1 MRLAE
6 HSYRSLNAIRGPL
19 VFVERVFNARIGETV
34 SLVAPNG
41 QSLAGEVLKI
51 DNEQVLIQVFG
62 ETHGLDLEK
71 TSITFHDSVKRAPLS
86 QHCLGRIFNGSFQPL
101 DGAPMYIP
109 ERWAAISGA
118 PINPVAR
125 EYPREM
131 IETGISA
138 IDGLNSLIKGQKLPI
153 FSCAG
158 LPAQELAAQILTQSR
173 LPGGGEFVV
182 VFIALGLSYHEYSFF
197 HQTLEQMPNPF
208 VAFFNRAGEPVVERL
223 LAPRL
228 GLTVAEDLAFNHQM
242 DVLVIV
248 SDMSNYCDAL
258 REISTSRE
266 ELPGRRGY
274 PGYMYSDLASLY
286 ERAGRLHKQ
295 AGSITM
301 MPILTMPEDDISHP
315 IPDLT
320 GYITEG
326 QIVLSR
332 EMQQKKIFPPIDVL
346 PCLSRL
352 MQHGIGTGQTRADH
366 RQLADLLYQSYA
378 RGREL
383 RRLEAVVGKDGLLE
397 EDRTIL
403 AMADEFERRFLHQG
417 ETRRDILQ
425 TLDLG
430 LELLEEYGIY
440 PS

>member
-6 HSYRSLNAIRGPL
+6 HCYRSISSIRGPL
-19 VFVERVFNARIGETV
+19 VFVEKVFAARIGETV
-34 SLVAPNG
+34 TLRAPDG
-41 QSLAGEVLKI
+41 TLLEGEVLKI
-51 DNEQVLIQVFG
+51 DGQEVLVQVFG
-62 ETHGLDLEK
+62 ETSGLDLEK
-71 TSITFHDSVKRAPLS
+71 TSVTFHDAVKRAPLS
-86 QHCLGRIFNGSFQPL
+86 RDCLGRIFNGAFEPL
-101 DGAPMYIP
+101 DGLPMFIP
-109 ERWAAISGA
+109 QRWEAVSGA

-131 IETGISA
+131 IETGFSA
-138 IDGLNSLIKGQKLPI
+138 IDGLNTLIKGQKLPI

-158 LPAQELAAQILTQSR
+158 LPAQQLVARILAQAR
-173 LPGGGEFVV
+173 LSGEGEFIV
-182 VFIALGLSYHEYSFF
+182 VFVALGLSYHEFSFF
-197 HQTLEQMPNPF
+197 EQTLQQMPSRF
-208 VAFFNRAGEPVVERL
+208 VAFFNLAGEPVVERL

-248 SDMSNYCDAL
+248 SDMTNYCDAL

-286 ERAGRLHKQ
+286 ERAGRLRDRP
-295 AGSITM
+295 GSVTM
-301 MPILTMPEDDISHP
+301 LPVLTMPEDDITHP

-332 EMQQKKIFPPIDVL
+332 EMQQKGLFPPIDVL

-352 MQHGIGTGQTRADH
+352 MQHGIGEGQTRGDH
-366 RQLADLLYQSYA
+366 RQLANLLYQRYA
-378 RGREL
+378 KGREL
-383 RRLEAVVGKDGLLE
+383 RKLAAVVGEEGLLE
-397 EDRTIL
+397 EDQQIL
-403 AMADEFERRFLHQG
+403 AFADRFEQRFVHQG
-417 ETRRDILQ
+417 EERRDIYAS
-425 TLDLG
+425 LDLG
-430 LELLEEYGIY
+430 IELLKEFGMEL
-440 PS
+440 S

>member
-6 HSYRSLNAIRGPL
+6 HCYRSISAIRGPL
-19 VFVERVFNARIGETV
+19 VFVERVFSARIGETV
-34 SLVAPNG
+34 TLQAPNG
-41 QSLAGEVLKI
+41 QTLEGEVLKI
-51 DNEQVLIQVFG
+51 DTEQVLVQVFG
-62 ETHGLDLEK
+62 ETYGLDLEK
-71 TSITFHDSVKRAPLS
+71 TTATFHDAVKRAPLS
-86 QHCLGRIFNGSFQPL
+86 RHCLGRIFNGSFQPI

-109 ERWAAISGA
+109 ERWGAISGA

-158 LPAQELAAQILTQSR
+158 LPVQELVAQILSHSR
-173 LPGGGEFVV
+173 LPGEGEFVV
-182 VFIALGLSYHEYSFF
+182 VFVALGLNYHEYDFYRR
-197 HQTLEQMPNPF
+197 TLDRLTSRF
-208 VAFFNRAGEPVVERL
+208 VAFFNLAGEPVVERL
-223 LAPRL
+223 QAPRL

-248 SDMSNYCDAL
+248 SDMTNYCDAL
-258 REISTSRE
+258 REISTARE

-274 PGYMYSDLASLY
+274 PGYMYSDLASIY
-286 ERAGRLHKQ
+286 ERAGRLKGQ
-295 AGSITM
+295 RGSVTM
-301 MPILTMPEDDISHP
+301 LPVLTMPEDDIAHP

-332 EMQQKKIFPPIDVL
+332 EMHQKGLFPPIDVL

-352 MQHGIGTGQTRADH
+352 MQHGIGAGQTRADH
-366 RQLADLLYQSYA
+366 RQVANLLYQYYA
-378 RGREL
+378 KGREL
-383 RRLEAVVGKDGLLE
+383 RKLEAVVGKEGLLE
-397 EDRTIL
+397 DDREIL
-403 AMADEFERRFLHQG
+403 AMADVFERRFVHQG
-417 ETRRDILQ
+417 SERRGIHQ

-430 LELLEEYGIY
+430 LELLADYGVRL
-440 PS
+440 S